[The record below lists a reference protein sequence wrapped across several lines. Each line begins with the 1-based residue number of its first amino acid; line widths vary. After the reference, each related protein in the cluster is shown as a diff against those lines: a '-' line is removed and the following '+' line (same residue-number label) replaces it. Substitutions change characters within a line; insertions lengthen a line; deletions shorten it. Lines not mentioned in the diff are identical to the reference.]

1 MFLRSDL
8 SVLCLF
14 SVWCLSVSCFWFSV
28 RCSLSINRSQ
38 LSSARVNCFPKVGG
52 LRSPEASASTRAIA
66 YGAWRREV
74 MCTHSICL
82 SRALLSTKACSA
94 LGVKSRLSLQRV
106 LSQLGNAAQYLTCSM
121 CQFEALGAS
130 SLLKLLVTHLW
141 TLFWTVLFICVTWL
155 SSFLLPTKVCSVLD
169 VKPRLS
175 RQHVLSQLEIRD
187 DGAVFNP
194 YDV

>member
-1 MFLRSDL
+1 MSD
-8 SVLCLF
+8 
-14 SVWCLSVSCFWFSV
+14 
-28 RCSLSINRSQ
+28 R
-38 LSSARVNCFPKVGG
+38 ANCIPRVGG
-52 LRSPEASASTRAIA
+52 LCSPEASASTRAIA

-82 SRALLSTKACSA
+82 SRVLLSTKACSA

-106 LSQLGNAAQYLTCSM
+106 LSQLGNAAQCLTCSM

-155 SSFLLPTKVCSVLD
+155 SSFLLPTKICSVLD

-175 RQHVLSQLEIRD
+175 RQHILSQLETTAQYSTHTMYKHLRQD
-187 DGAVFNP
+187 EAQL
-194 YDV
+194 

>member
-1 MFLRSDL
+1 MP
-8 SVLCLF
+8 C
-14 SVWCLSVSCFWFSV
+14 SVWCLSVSCFQSSA
-28 RCSLSINRSQ
+28 RCSLSINRTQ
-38 LSSARVNCFPKVGG
+38 ASSDRANCIPRVGG

-82 SRALLSTKACSA
+82 SRALLFTKACSA
-94 LGVKSRLSLQRV
+94 LGVKSRRSLQRV
-106 LSQLGNAAQYLTCSM
+106 LSQLGSAAQCLTCSM

-155 SSFLLPTKVCSVLD
+155 DSFLLPTKICSVLD

-175 RQHVLSQLEIRD
+175 RQHVLSQLETTAQYSTHTMYKHLRQD
-187 DGAVFNP
+187 EDQL
-194 YDV
+194 

>member
-1 MFLRSDL
+1 MTTFTKREGTINQS
-8 SVLCLF
+8 SSTV
-14 SVWCLSVSCFWFSV
+14 VSS
-28 RCSLSINRSQ
+28 SQ
-38 LSSARVNCFPKVGG
+38 LYSEGGG
-52 LRSPEASASTRAIA
+52 LRSPEASVLARVIA

-82 SRALLSTKACSA
+82 SRALLFTKACSA

-155 SSFLLPTKVCSVLD
+155 SSFLLPTKICSVLD

-175 RQHVLSQLEIRD
+175 RQHILSQLEIRD

>member
-1 MFLRSDL
+1 MSDRAN
-8 SVLCLF
+8 C
-14 SVWCLSVSCFWFSV
+14 VS
-28 RCSLSINRSQ
+28 R
-38 LSSARVNCFPKVGG
+38 VGG

-82 SRALLSTKACSA
+82 SRVLLSTKACSA

-106 LSQLGNAAQYLTCSM
+106 LSQLGNTCSM

-155 SSFLLPTKVCSVLD
+155 DSFLLPTKICSVLD

-175 RQHVLSQLEIRD
+175 RQHVLSQLETTAQYSTHTTYKHLRQD
-187 DGAVFNP
+187 EDQL
-194 YDV
+194 